1 MKKILI
7 RQLISPTVLFAIIVL
22 VFSVAPAG
30 LIKAQSAEQPYAVSF
45 DMSGI
50 YAPAKFIVEFVYCQS
65 PSGPVNMTLGGHSLW
80 TAQISPIGF
89 EFDAKDIDTYE
100 FNLHLIYNATTPDQV
115 MTLSYWSGDLA
126 PNSVRARVVGNDILI
141 HFRMVVNTQ
150 PQIPSKE
157 AIAEEVVM
165 QVKQDLADYQAQ
177 VAALTYQLQE
187 NQMTMWAVVAIALFA
202 AILSLVVAFYAI
214 RTSHQEK
221 RR

>member
-1 MKKILI
+1 MRKTKPVFHMLSVLTIAV
-7 RQLISPTVLFAIIVL
+7 VLF
-22 VFSVAPAG
+22 SVVGRAEA
-30 LIKAQSAEQPYAVSF
+30 AEQQVYTVSF

-50 YAPAKFIVEFVYCQS
+50 YAPAKFIVEFAYCHS

-80 TAQISPIGF
+80 TAQISPVGF

-100 FNLHLIYNATTPDQV
+100 FNLHLVYNATTDQV
-115 MTLSYWSGDLA
+115 LTLSYWSGDLA
-126 PNSVRARVVGNDILI
+126 PNSIRARVVGNDILI

-157 AIAEEVVM
+157 AIAEAVVV
-165 QVKQDLADYQAQ
+165 QIKQDLADYQAQ

-187 NQMTMWAVVAIALFA
+187 SLMTMWAVVAIALFA